1 MQVVKHSAEMA
12 QLVVGSGGVGALVDF
27 VAESQGNTRLPGIM
41 ALGYISAFS
50 ETLALSVI
58 AEKGL
63 VSTSSSPRMKPRMSS
78 KGLCMGY
85 EGPMHET
92 EGSALGRRNLAWPL
106 SLHLMV
112 PCACRFCAGRTGN
125 CKIVS

>member
-1 MQVVKHSAEMA
+1 MHDLQSVTGTICMQVVKHSAEMA

-63 VSTSSSPRMKPRMSS
+63 VS
-78 KGLCMGY
+78 
-85 EGPMHET
+85 
-92 EGSALGRRNLAWPL
+92 
-106 SLHLMV
+106 SLTCDV
-112 PCACRFCAGRTGN
+112 
-125 CKIVS
+125 